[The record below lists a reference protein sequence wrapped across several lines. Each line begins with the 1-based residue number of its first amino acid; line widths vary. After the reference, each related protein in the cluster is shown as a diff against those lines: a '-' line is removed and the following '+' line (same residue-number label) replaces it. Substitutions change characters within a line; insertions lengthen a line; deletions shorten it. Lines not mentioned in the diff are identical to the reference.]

1 MTQEKKI
8 INQNEYEIR
17 KIGMTHDIITGRGGM
32 AFISEFVKNCG
43 IISKVSDVFLGIRK
57 NKKGLDISEIIH
69 QIFCYFIDGTKNT
82 LTYFDELKRD
92 QSYHKTIGANPEKM
106 CSSHIIKRFF
116 AGVKEWMFRKLRKVL
131 LDLFIWRLKKEKPE
145 NIIIGIDTMVLDNDD
160 AKKREGVNWTYKKT
174 NGYHPLH
181 FYWKGRIT
189 NMAFHEGSDAPNHDK
204 DMFKMIVTMVKR
216 IHTEYNKD
224 VQIIMV
230 SDTGFFDQNYFKL
243 MENLGIYYICGGR
256 KIDSIK
262 LDLMMKTEWKNF
274 EVENRKKKPLP
285 KVTVEYTDF
294 RDKRESWDKDRRAIY
309 TKQADE
315 DGQFHLEFDKAES
328 IIYTNLENN
337 DNLPESLKKYLDAK
351 EIILLY
357 RIRALDELVNRSIK
371 EFVDETLPFQSFE
384 SNGVYYYLAVIA
396 HNLFKAFQEDALSPV
411 LSSDSY
417 PSTVRRIFID
427 IAGKIV
433 KKSRIIVIKFRLEV
447 INTFD
452 LTALW
457 GRCTSV
463 IPI

>member
-1 MTQEKKI
+1 
-8 INQNEYEIR
+8 
-17 KIGMTHDIITGRGGM
+17 
-32 AFISEFVKNCG
+32 
-43 IISKVSDVFLGIRK
+43 
-57 NKKGLDISEIIH
+57 
-69 QIFCYFIDGTKNT
+69 
-82 LTYFDELKRD
+82 
-92 QSYHKTIGANPEKM
+92 
-106 CSSHIIKRFF
+106 
-116 AGVKEWMFRKLRKVL
+116 
-131 LDLFIWRLKKEKPE
+131 
-145 NIIIGIDTMVLDNDD
+145 
-160 AKKREGVNWTYKKT
+160 
-174 NGYHPLH
+174 
-181 FYWKGRIT
+181 
-189 NMAFHEGSDAPNHDK
+189 
-204 DMFKMIVTMVKR
+204 
-216 IHTEYNKD
+216 
-224 VQIIMV
+224 MV

-274 EVENRKKKPLP
+274 EVENRKKKTLP

-396 HNLFKAFQEDALSPV
+396 HNLFKLLTDV
-411 LSSDSY
+411 
-417 PSTVRRIFID
+417 
-427 IAGKIV
+427 
-433 KKSRIIVIKFRLEV
+433 
-447 INTFD
+447 D
-452 LTALW
+452 LFNNK
-457 GRCTSV
+457 
-463 IPI
+463 